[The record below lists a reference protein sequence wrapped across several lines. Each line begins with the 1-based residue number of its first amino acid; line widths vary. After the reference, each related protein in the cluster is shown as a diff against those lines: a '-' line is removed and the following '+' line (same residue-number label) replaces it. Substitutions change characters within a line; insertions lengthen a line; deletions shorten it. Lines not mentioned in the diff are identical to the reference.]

1 MNTPSLSSTSAQLL
15 SALAVTPDDE
25 GASSRSFLDAPRR
38 EASRD
43 KAATIA
49 TEAGASALQ
58 VRVSRNRAEDLYLA
72 VRRRPELAAGAVAA
86 VALAAGTLLWSQ
98 YGRGLLAVG
107 SGYAV
112 ERFFGRGL
120 KRRALRLVSRVGRV
134 TRRR

>member
-1 MNTPSLSSTSAQLL
+1 MHTLSPSSPSAHLL
-15 SALAVTPDDE
+15 SALAVRPDD
-25 GASSRSFLDAPRR
+25 GGLSSRSFLDALRR

-43 KAATIA
+43 KAARIA
-49 TEAGASALQ
+49 TDAGAPALQ
-58 VRVSRNRAEDLYLA
+58 VSVERNRAKDLYLA

-112 ERFFGRGL
+112 ERLFGRGL
-120 KRRALRLVSRVGRV
+120 ERRAMRLVSRVGRV